1 MIKNYIFDI
10 DGTLIN
16 TIDMYMPAMTEIL
29 EKHGYHTDP
38 ADVEQKKH
46 DLFGITGM
54 DALKIA
60 GVADDKLRRQMQQEW
75 FKLAYQREDRIQV
88 FDGIPETLLK
98 LSQSPDIQIAIATSK
113 LRDEYDHHF
122 ANLFAF
128 AKLFDIVITSND
140 TDRHKPDPEPVLA
153 ALDQMHAAPETAVYV
168 GDTIN
173 DEKAAH
179 AAGVKFAAAL
189 YGAATPE
196 KIMDGDFLL
205 HQPTD
210 LLNI

>member
-16 TIDMYMPAMTEIL
+16 TFDMYMPAMIEIL
-29 EKHGYHTDP
+29 EKHGFQMD
-38 ADVEQKKH
+38 AAEAEQKKR
-46 DLFGITGM
+46 DLFGITGL

-60 GVADDKLRRQMQQEW
+60 GITDEKLRQQMQAEW
-75 FKLAYQREDRIQV
+75 VELAYQREDRVTV
-88 FDGIPETLLK
+88 FDGIPETLMQLAK
-98 LSQSPDIQIAIATSK
+98 RPGVQLAIATSK
-113 LRDEYDHHF
+113 LRTEYDHHF

-128 AKLFDIVITSND
+128 AKLFDVVITSND
-140 TDRHKPDPEPVLA
+140 TDRHKPDPAPVLA

-189 YGAATPE
+189 YGAANPE
-196 KIMDGDFLL
+196 KIMDGEFLL
-205 HQPTD
+205 HQPAD

>member
-16 TIDMYMPAMTEIL
+16 TIDMYMPAMIETL
-29 EKHGYHTDP
+29 EKHGFHTDP

-54 DALKIA
+54 DALKLA
-60 GVADDKLRRQMQQEW
+60 GVADEKLRHQMQQEW
-75 FKLAYQREDRIQV
+75 FKLAYQREERVRV
-88 FDGIPETLLK
+88 FEGIPETLLK
-98 LSQSPDIQIAIATSK
+98 LSQRPDTQMAIATSK

-122 ANLFAF
+122 ANLFSF
-128 AKLFDIVITSND
+128 AKLFDVVI

-153 ALDQMHAAPETAVYV
+153 ALSQMHATPETAVYV
-168 GDTIN
+168 GDTVN

-179 AAGVKFAAAL
+179 AAGVKFASAL
-189 YGAATPE
+189 YGAANPE

-205 HQPTD
+205 YQPTD

>member
-1 MIKNYIFDI
+1 MI
-10 DGTLIN
+10 
-16 TIDMYMPAMTEIL
+16 EIL

-46 DLFGITGM
+46 DLFGITGL

>member
-16 TIDMYMPAMTEIL
+16 TIDMYMPAMIEIL
-29 EKHGYHTDP
+29 EKHGFHTDP

-54 DALKIA
+54 DALKLA
-60 GVADDKLRRQMQQEW
+60 GVTDEKLRRQMQQEW

-88 FDGIPETLLK
+88 FDGIPETLTQ
-98 LSQSPDIQIAIATSK
+98 LSKRPDVQLAIATSK

-128 AKLFDIVITSND
+128 AKLFNVVITSND

-153 ALDQMHAAPETAVYV
+153 ALSQMHAAPETAVYV
-168 GDTIN
+168 GDTVN

-179 AAGVKFAAAL
+179 AAEVKFAAAL
-189 YGAATPE
+189 YGAANPE

>member
-16 TIDMYMPAMTEIL
+16 TIDMYMPAMIETL
-29 EKHGYHTDP
+29 EKHGFHTDP

-54 DALKIA
+54 DALKLA
-60 GVADDKLRRQMQQEW
+60 GVADEKLRHQMQQEW
-75 FKLAYQREDRIQV
+75 FKLAYQREERVRV
-88 FDGIPETLLK
+88 FEGIPETLLK
-98 LSQSPDIQIAIATSK
+98 LSQRPDTQMAIATSK

-122 ANLFAF
+122 ANLFSF
-128 AKLFDIVITSND
+128 AKLFDVVITSND

-153 ALDQMHAAPETAVYV
+153 ALSQMHATPETAVYV
-168 GDTIN
+168 GDTVN

-179 AAGVKFAAAL
+179 AAGVKFASAL
-189 YGAATPE
+189 YGAANPE

-205 HQPTD
+205 YQPTD

>member
-16 TIDMYMPAMTEIL
+16 TIDMYMPAMIETL
-29 EKHGYHTDP
+29 EKHGFHTDP

-54 DALKIA
+54 DALKLA
-60 GVADDKLRRQMQQEW
+60 GVADEKLRHQMQQEW
-75 FKLAYQREDRIQV
+75 FKLAYQREERVRV
-88 FDGIPETLLK
+88 FEGIPETLLK
-98 LSQSPDIQIAIATSK
+98 LSQRPDTQMAIATSK

-122 ANLFAF
+122 ANLFSF
-128 AKLFDIVITSND
+128 AKLFDVVITSND
-140 TDRHKPDPEPVLA
+140 TDRHKPDPEPVLV
-153 ALDQMHAAPETAVYV
+153 ALSQMHATPETAVYV
-168 GDTIN
+168 GDTVN

-179 AAGVKFAAAL
+179 AAGVKFASAL
-189 YGAATPE
+189 YGAANPE

-205 HQPTD
+205 YQPTD

>member
-16 TIDMYMPAMTEIL
+16 TIDMYMPAMIETL
-29 EKHGYHTDP
+29 EKHGFHTDP

-54 DALKIA
+54 DALKLA
-60 GVADDKLRRQMQQEW
+60 GVTDEKLRRQMQQEW

-122 ANLFAF
+122 A
-128 AKLFDIVITSND
+128 KLFDIVITSND
-140 TDRHKPDPEPVLA
+140 TDRHKPDPEPVLV
-153 ALDQMHAAPETAVYV
+153 ALDQMHATPETAVYV

>member
-16 TIDMYMPAMTEIL
+16 TIDMYMPAMIETL
-29 EKHGYHTDP
+29 EKHGFHTDP

-54 DALKIA
+54 DALKLA
-60 GVADDKLRRQMQQEW
+60 GVADEKLRHQMQQEW
-75 FKLAYQREDRIQV
+75 FKLAYQREDCVRV
-88 FDGIPETLLK
+88 FEGIPETLLK
-98 LSQSPDIQIAIATSK
+98 LSQRPDTQMAIATSK

-122 ANLFAF
+122 ANLFSF
-128 AKLFDIVITSND
+128 AKLFDVVITSND

-153 ALDQMHAAPETAVYV
+153 ALSQMHATPETAVYV
-168 GDTIN
+168 GDTVN

-179 AAGVKFAAAL
+179 AAGVKFASAL
-189 YGAATPE
+189 YGAANPE

-205 HQPTD
+205 YQPTD

>member
-16 TIDMYMPAMTEIL
+16 TIDMYMPAMIEIL

-60 GVADDKLRRQMQQEW
+60 GVADDKLRWQMQQEW
-75 FKLAYQREDRIQV
+75 IKLAYQREDRVTV
-88 FDGIPETLLK
+88 FNGIPETLTQ
-98 LSQSPDIQIAIATSK
+98 LSKRPDVQLAIATSK

-128 AKLFDIVITSND
+128 AKLFDVVITSND

-153 ALDQMHAAPETAVYV
+153 ALSQMHAAPETAVYV
-168 GDTIN
+168 GDTLN

>member
-16 TIDMYMPAMTEIL
+16 TIDMYMPAMIEIL

-60 GVADDKLRRQMQQEW
+60 GVADDKLRWQMQQEW
-75 FKLAYQREDRIQV
+75 IQLAYQREDRVTV
-88 FDGIPETLLK
+88 FNGIPETLTQ
-98 LSQSPDIQIAIATSK
+98 LSKRPDVQLAIATSK

-128 AKLFDIVITSND
+128 AKLFDVVITSND

-153 ALDQMHAAPETAVYV
+153 ALSQMHAAPETAVYV
-168 GDTIN
+168 GDTVN

-189 YGAATPE
+189 YGAANPE

>member
-16 TIDMYMPAMTEIL
+16 TIDMYMPAMIEIL

-60 GVADDKLRRQMQQEW
+60 GVTDGKLRRQMQQEW
-75 FKLAYQREDRIQV
+75 IKLAYQREDRVTV
-88 FDGIPETLLK
+88 FDGIPETLTQ
-98 LSQSPDIQIAIATSK
+98 LSKQPDVQLAIATSK

-128 AKLFDIVITSND
+128 AKLFDVVITSND
-140 TDRHKPDPEPVLA
+140 TDSHKPDPEPVLA
-153 ALDQMHAAPETAVYV
+153 ALSQMHAAPETAVYV
-168 GDTIN
+168 GDTVN

-189 YGAATPE
+189 YGAANPE